1 MSSRRSWAFWI
12 RGTLLAA
19 ISGHAIAN
27 VLLDADQYARAGL
40 AYSWHAY
47 VPLAAQLVVVVAAS
61 IAVGRIAALR
71 RPVGLASLK
80 PKLAHLL
87 AGVIASQLALFLILE
102 LTERL
107 AQREPF
113 VDGLF
118 GSSFAFELLF
128 ALAGALVL
136 AALGAVALR
145 LIRSLRRNPHLDGA
159 MVPSTPLRPAMVRSV
174 RLYRAERGR
183 APPALIA

>member
-1 MSSRRSWAFWI
+1 MSPRRSRAFWI

-47 VPLAAQLVVVVAAS
+47 VPLAAQLVVVVTAS
-61 IAVGRIAALR
+61 IAVGRIDALR
-71 RPVGLASLK
+71 RPLGLFVLT
-80 PKLAHLL
+80 PRLAHLL
-87 AGVIASQLALFLILE
+87 AAVVASQLALFLILE

-107 AQREPF
+107 VQREPF

-118 GSSFAFELLF
+118 G
-128 ALAGALVL
+128 
-136 AALGAVALR
+136 
-145 LIRSLRRNPHLDGA
+145 
-159 MVPSTPLRPAMVRSV
+159 
-174 RLYRAERGR
+174 
-183 APPALIA
+183 

>member
-1 MSSRRSWAFWI
+1 MSPRRSRAFWI

-47 VPLAAQLVVVVAAS
+47 VPLAAQLVVIVAAS
-61 IAVGRIAALR
+61 VAVGRIAALR
-71 RPVGLASLK
+71 RPVGPVRLK
-80 PKLAHLL
+80 PRLAYVL
-87 AGVIASQLALFLILE
+87 ATVVLSQLALFLILE

-113 VDGLF
+113 IDGLV
-118 GSSFAFELLF
+118 GSSFAFEFLF
-128 ALAGALVL
+128 AVIGALVL
-136 AALGAVALR
+136 AAVGAVALR
-145 LIRSLRRNPHLDGA
+145 LIRSLRRNPHLGDA
-159 MVPSTPLRPAMVRSV
+159 RVPPSPLRSATVRSV